1 MNKIKLGDTVML
13 WSITRTNRDD
23 NKVIIFRDINDND
36 IFLIESW
43 AERQTLDP
51 DIYAWAV
58 SIIIESSDY

>member
-1 MNKIKLGDTVML
+1 ML